1 MEQEKPIATLET
13 TVGPKGGCYSS
24 GSLSVSVPDGAVS
37 KPVNIKLHMF
47 VDERRMPP
55 SAKAND
61 GYILSPLYAF
71 EPHGLIF
78 SKHVQVLFPPPV
90 DCKGWHLSLMR
101 AMCDTSTLSQLWEPQ
116 AIVTY
121 NSDFDEVNVEDP
133 DCRYDLTSGTLS
145 VKHFC
150 WHWWVGKPVDM
161 FLATKTMMFS
171 VFGYGQRPSSNIWNL
186 TIHCHDNCHEAIE
199 VC

>member
-1 MEQEKPIATLET
+1 MEQVKPIATLET
-13 TVGPKGGCYSS
+13 TVGPKGGRYSS
-24 GSLSVSVPDGAVS
+24 GSLSVYVPDGAVS
-37 KPVNIKLHMF
+37 KPVNIKVDMF
-47 VDERRMPP
+47 VDERLMPP

-61 GYILSPLYAF
+61 GYILSPLYVF

-133 DCRYDLTSGTLS
+133 DCRYDLTSRTLS